1 MKRTLLVLTCLSAL
15 SLAALAED
23 NEKTKPD
30 NTVTNDRD
38 RSGETKTSGD
48 QSNSSADLKI
58 TQAIRQALMK
68 DRDLS
73 TTAKNIKVI
82 TANGQVTLRGPVKSA
97 QEKATKAPE
106 GATTGAA
113 TGGATG
119 GVIGLLAGIGALAI
133 PGVGPFIAAGP
144 IMAALSGAA
153 VGAATGGVVG
163 GLIGLGIPEIE
174 AKRYEEKLKRG
185 NYLIAVHT
193 DEKEDV
199 DRAKQIFKA
208 AGAED
213 ISTVSEASAPKV

>member
-68 DRDLS
+68 DRELS

-82 TANGQVTLRGPVKSA
+82 TASGQVTLRGPVKSA
-97 QEKATKAPE
+97 QEKAKIDQIAKS
-106 GATTGAA
+106 AA
-113 TGGATG
+113 GGAQ
-119 GVIGLLAGIGALAI
+119 INDQLD
-133 PGVGPFIAAGP
+133 
-144 IMAALSGAA
+144 
-153 VGAATGGVVG
+153 
-163 GLIGLGIPEIE
+163 IE
-174 AKRYEEKLKRG
+174 GSK
-185 NYLIAVHT
+185 
-193 DEKEDV
+193 
-199 DRAKQIFKA
+199 
-208 AGAED
+208 
-213 ISTVSEASAPKV
+213 